1 MSAEQHHT
9 DTTHVNAVLEP
20 ITPSSRYDF
29 VEIEQE
35 RIGITNPI
43 GLMLG
48 VLTRWVRM
56 LLGFIRRFAVLI
68 ALMIVLVAIAEFA
81 LRTLEPRLLNRVY
94 DASLT
99 GGHPIAMN
107 AQGFR
112 GDPIEIPKHE
122 GVHRILALGDSV
134 TLGTGIPADQT
145 WAAHLESHLDAP
157 DANVEVINAGLPA
170 LDLAQIE
177 LELRTRWR
185 KMEPDEI
192 VLVISGNMISFAIAR
207 SQRETIDPP
216 NPKARAETKLSADTG
231 IKSKIKGV
239 YNNLAIPNALL
250 IGAEHFKYA
259 IGLQDH
265 RYDPG
270 FPAGV
275 MLAHGYVQDGS
286 APQRVD
292 EAYTLVRTQIEELH
306 AHATEMGLPITI
318 AYAPPR
324 FMLDESV
331 SNNLKFVDRNRLTI
345 DPIERIKQ
353 ICDELKIPF
362 VDPRDAIRSATS
374 PTYVISDYTHFAPNG
389 HEALARSIADAIN
402 SR

>member
-1 MSAEQHHT
+1 MSAEQHHN

-35 RIGITNPI
+35 RIAITNPFGQLI
-43 GLMLG
+43 GVMTRWAHLSIGFFRRYIALIVLML
-48 VLTRWVRM
+48 VL
-56 LLGFIRRFAVLI
+56 
-68 ALMIVLVAIAEFA
+68 LVIAEFA

-112 GDPIEIPKHE
+112 GEPVEYPKPE
-122 GVHRILALGDSV
+122 GVHRIIALGDSV
-134 TLGTGIPADQT
+134 TLGTGVPADQT
-145 WAAHLESHLDAP
+145 WAAHLESQLDSPDAP
-157 DANVEVINAGLPA
+157 VEVINAGLPA
-170 LDLAQIE
+170 LDLSQIE

-185 KMEPDEI
+185 DMDPDEL

-207 SQRETIDPP
+207 SGRETIDPP
-216 NPKARAETKLSADTG
+216 NPKARAETRITTSTG
-231 IKSKIKGV
+231 IKSKLKGI

-250 IGAEHFKYA
+250 IGSEHFKYA

-265 RYDPG
+265 RYDPE

-286 APQRVD
+286 TPQRVD
-292 EAYTLVRTQIEELH
+292 EAYALVRDQIAALNARASEL
-306 AHATEMGLPITI
+306 GVPITI

-324 FMLDESV
+324 FMLDDSV
-331 SNNLKFVDRNRLTI
+331 GNNLKFVDRDRLTI
-345 DPIERIKQ
+345 DPIERINQ
-353 ICDELKIPF
+353 ICDELEIPF
-362 VDPRDAIRSATS
+362 VDPRDAVRSAPS
-374 PTYVISDYTHFAPNG
+374 PAYVISDYTHLSPTG
-389 HEALARSIADAIN
+389 HDALARSISESIS